1 MAAASPAYLEI
12 IDLLAAGTTPAGLIS
27 FRPSPEA
34 QRRVSELI
42 ARRNEGAISAEEAQE
57 LDDFLELEHLL
68 IMAKARARRHIDL
81 AE

>member
-1 MAAASPAYLEI
+1 MAAPSPAYLEI
-12 IDLLAAGTTPAGLIS
+12 IDFIAGGITPAALIS
-27 FRPSPEA
+27 FRPSSEA
-34 QRRVSELI
+34 QLRVSELI
-42 ARRNEGAISAEEAQE
+42 ARRHQGTISSEEAQE

>member
-12 IDLLAAGTTPAGLIS
+12 IDFLAAGTTPAALIS

-34 QRRVSELI
+34 RWRVSELI
-42 ARRNEGAISAEEAQE
+42 ARRNGGAISAEEAQE

-68 IMAKARARRHIDL
+68 IMAKARARRHIDP

>member
-1 MAAASPAYLEI
+1 MAAANPAYLEI
-12 IDLLAAGTTPAGLIS
+12 IDFLAAGTTPAALIS
-27 FRPSPEA
+27 FRPSQEA

-42 ARRNEGAISAEEAQE
+42 ARRNEGTITTEESQE

-68 IMAKARARRHIDL
+68 IMAKARARRHVDL